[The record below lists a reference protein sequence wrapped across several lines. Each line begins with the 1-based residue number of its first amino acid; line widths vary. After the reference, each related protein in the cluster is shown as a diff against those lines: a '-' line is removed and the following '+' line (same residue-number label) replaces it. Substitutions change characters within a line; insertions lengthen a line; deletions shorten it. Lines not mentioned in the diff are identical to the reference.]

1 MLYSEINGE
10 GTVNISESVICQIIE
25 ETVQSEFA
33 GRVWISNK
41 KSQVSSFM
49 TMLGAKEVTDDI
61 EMYLENGQIYL
72 KMFVILKFGIS
83 IKQTTSEL
91 IQRLKETIE
100 ENASM
105 PVKEITLVVNG
116 VMSKQVARRNI
127 EIKG

>member
-1 MLYSEINGE
+1 MLYSKINGE

-83 IKQTTSEL
+83 IKKTTSEL

>member
-83 IKQTTSEL
+83 IKKTTSEL